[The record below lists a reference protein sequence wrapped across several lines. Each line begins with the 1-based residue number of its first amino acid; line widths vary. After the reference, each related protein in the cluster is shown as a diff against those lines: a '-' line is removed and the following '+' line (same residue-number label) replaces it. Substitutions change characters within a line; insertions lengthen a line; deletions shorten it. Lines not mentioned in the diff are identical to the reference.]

1 MTPRARPAERAG
13 TATVPS
19 AAAAL
24 PPGTMPVIGI
34 GELVAALHRRREGRL
49 RAVEELRATLA
60 LLAESVE
67 RRRARIAHLKSA
79 RDATA
84 DGRDGT

>member
-1 MTPRARPAERAG
+1 MSPRARPAERAG
-13 TATVPS
+13 
-19 AAAAL
+19 AAVAL
-24 PPGTMPVIGI
+24 PPGTMPAIGI

-49 RAVEELRATLA
+49 RAVEELRSTLA
-60 LLAESVE
+60 LLAQSVE

-79 RDATA
+79 LDATA